1 MKLKK
6 ENVGRREILGEKE
19 RERRE
24 RQDKKRYKKGKY
36 MGKRREEEGEK
47 GRGGR

>member
-19 RERRE
+19 RE